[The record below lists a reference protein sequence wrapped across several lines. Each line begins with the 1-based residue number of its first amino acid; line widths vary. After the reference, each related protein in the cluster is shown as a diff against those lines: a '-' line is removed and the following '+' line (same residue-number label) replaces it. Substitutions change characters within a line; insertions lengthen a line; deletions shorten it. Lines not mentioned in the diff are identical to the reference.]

1 MTPKRLALTS
11 AAAVL
16 PLLLVGCGGD
26 DGSGDGDGGGG
37 GGGGGVDSAAAAAKV
52 IGCPSSSDHETD
64 EAFVT
69 DAATCELEGQEVTV
83 YYFSTNDARDSY
95 VDAAGAFGGQYLVGD
110 QFAVEADPELLGTLK
125 GKVDGT
131 TVKP

>member
-1 MTPKRLALTS
+1 MKRSPLALVPV
-11 AAAVL
+11 AALAL
-16 PLLLVGCGGD
+16 ALGACGSD
-26 DGSGDGDGGGG
+26 DAGDGADGAGA
-37 GGGGGVDSAAAAAKV
+37 GGGVDSAAAAAKA
-52 IGCPSSSDHETD
+52 IGCSSSSDHETD

-110 QFAVEADPELLGTLK
+110 QFAVEADPELLSTLK

-131 TVKP
+131 AVKP